1 MSEVV
6 VSIPKSLESDKAG
19 IETNV
24 RLVPLKEFEDF
35 VEKVKALSSDTDDLQ
50 YLALTLKLNL
60 PVWSNDKEL
69 KRQSVIKVLS
79 TGDLVEILSG
89 SSL

>member
-24 RLVPLKEFEDF
+24 KLVPLKEFEDF
-35 VEKVKALSSDTDDLQ
+35 VEKVKELSSDTDDLQ
-50 YLALTLKLNL
+50 YLALALNL
-60 PVWSNDKEL
+60 PLWSNDKEL
-69 KRQSVIKVLS
+69 KRQSAVKVLS
-79 TGDLVEILSG
+79 TKELIKILG
-89 SSL
+89 E